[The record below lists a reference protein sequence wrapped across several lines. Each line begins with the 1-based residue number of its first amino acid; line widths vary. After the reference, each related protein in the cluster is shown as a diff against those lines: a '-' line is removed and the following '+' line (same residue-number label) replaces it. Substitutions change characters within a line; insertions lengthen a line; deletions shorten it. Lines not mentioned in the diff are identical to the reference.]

1 MVDFIVRTAITAVA
15 LYVALELVPQMRLE
29 IGRDWWKLIAVAVV
43 FGIINSLVKPVVKM
57 AALPVRL
64 MTMGLISFVINAAML
79 LLVAYVATRIGL
91 RFEIGAFPP
100 KLDSEAIVGALLGAI
115 VVSIVSTALGAV
127 DFGRRLV
134 T

>member
-15 LYVALELVPQMRLE
+15 LYVALELVPQMHLE

-91 RFEIGAFPP
+91 SFEIGAFPP

>member
-15 LYVALELVPQMRLE
+15 LYVALELVPQMHLS
-29 IGRDWWKLIAVAVV
+29 IGHDWWKLIAVAVV

-91 RFEIGAFPP
+91 GFEIGAFPP